1 MAKDGS
7 NRGGLPRIGAGRKRK
22 PLEEKILEGK
32 AVALSEPTNIYSS
45 ESPKDMPK
53 LKKFMTAKQKNGE
66 KLQTAEI
73 YSELWN
79 WLVERGCEQLVDN
92 QLLEQYVMSVAR
104 WRQCE
109 EYISR
114 LGLIGEHPTTG
125 GEMISVYVKM
135 AQDYQKQINQLR
147 YQIYSIVKENSSMEY
162 SMTAH
167 NDGMEMLFRTKRQL

>member
-7 NRGGLPRIGAGRKRK
+7 NRGGLPRVGAGRKRK

-32 AVALSEPTNIYSS
+32 IAEVTSPVEFKPVD
-45 ESPKDMPK
+45 SPKDMPK
-53 LKKFMTAKQKNGE
+53 LKRFMSAKQKNGE
-66 KLQTAEI
+66 ILQTKEIYAEI
-73 YSELWN
+73 WN
-79 WLVERGCEQLVDN
+79 WLVDRGCENLIDN

-109 EYISR
+109 NYISQ

-135 AQDYQKQINQLR
+135 SQDYQKQINQLR
-147 YQIYSIVKENSSMEY
+147 YQIYSIVKENSSFEC
-162 SMTAH
+162 SVTTH
-167 NDGMEMLFRTKRQL
+167 GDGMEMLLRSKKQF

>member
-1 MAKDGS
+1 MAKDGT

-22 PLEEKILEGK
+22 SLEEKILEGK
-32 AVALSEPTNIYSS
+32 ADNSLEPIKILPAESS
-45 ESPKDMPK
+45 KAMPP

-79 WLVERGCEQLVDN
+79 WLVERGCESLVDN

-147 YQIYSIVKENSSMEY
+147 YQIYSIVKENSSLEC

-167 NDGMEMLFRTKRQL
+167 SDGMEMLLRTKRQL